1 MDAAKQQLKSEDIS
15 LQAKIDEL
23 KELKKANGLYY
34 KPD

>member
-1 MDAAKQQLKSEDIS
+1 MDIARNQLKAEDIS

-23 KELKKANGLYY
+23 REMRKANGLYY